1 MKLVHSNDTV
11 PRRMVDTKTSFLFG
25 GFNPAIEIENI
36 AKVEPLYFYPKDKDL
51 PAVPVVMVTLKDETK
66 IAIHFNTVEEVRE
79 ACRQYR
85 LQCTLEVVDKE
96 SKE

>member
-36 AKVEPLYFYPKDKDL
+36 AKVEPLYFYPKNKGL
-51 PAVPVVMVTLKDETK
+51 PTVPVVMVTLKDETK
-66 IAIHFNTVEEVRE
+66 IAIHFNTMEEVRE